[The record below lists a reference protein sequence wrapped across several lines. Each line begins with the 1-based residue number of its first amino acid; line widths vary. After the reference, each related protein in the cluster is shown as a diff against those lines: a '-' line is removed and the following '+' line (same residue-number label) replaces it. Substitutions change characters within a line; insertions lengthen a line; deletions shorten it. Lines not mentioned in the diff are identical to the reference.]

1 MTPVT
6 EILTASRSSEN
17 RLIAGV
23 CLAHLM
29 SHYYMMLLA
38 PLFIFIRADF
48 GVSYTELG
56 LALTAFNLVS
66 AVLQTPVGFLVD
78 RVGARI
84 NLAGGLLLG
93 AGAVAVAGIAES
105 YWLFVAMFAVLG
117 LANTVYHPAD
127 YALLS
132 ERVAPARMTQVFSFH
147 TCSGMIGSAMAPAT
161 LLFMQGL
168 VGWRGAFLCAAAVG
182 VVTALTVLLQDLPPL
197 VHHAELTPTPH
208 GDRAASA
215 RSDGLGLLLS
225 APILLN
231 LVFFFVLSML
241 GSGLNQYLVVGLE
254 ALHGTPPAL
263 SNAALTGLLAMSA
276 AGVLFGGALA
286 GRTANHNLVTAIGR
300 GGDRRRQPADRLC
313 RSRRISV
320 GPGDL
325 AQRLC
330 QRHGHA
336 VARHDRPVGDSA
348 GRVRQGVRL
357 RDHRLPYRRRGVAGD
372 LRAVSRPRR
381 TACAV
386 HLHRGVRRGCRLHRV
401 IRHVG
406 PTRGRVRTCVP
417 GDCSVVALGREP
429 IELPALRAGARRIR
443 ALTMSNSK
451 ISFPRRRGA
460 RGLKLSFSRPDEGR
474 RSAKRRKQLPRCLGA
489 ARTQP
494 GCARLPALH
503 LGAF

>member
-78 RVGARI
+78 RVGARS

-93 AGAVAVAGIAES
+93 AGAVAVAGLAES

-168 VGWRGAFLCAAAVG
+168 VGWRGAFLCAAAIG
-182 VVTALTVLLQDLPPL
+182 VVTALIVLLQDHPPR
-197 VHHAELTPTPH
+197 VQHATPTPTPH

-276 AGVLFGGALA
+276 VGVLFGGALA
-286 GRTANHNLVTAIGR
+286 GRTANHNLVTAIGIAVT
-300 GGDRRRQPADRLC
+300 GGVSLLIAFVDPGAFLLVLV
-313 RSRRISV
+313 ISV
-320 GPGDL
+320 SGFASGMAMPSRDMIVRSVTPPGAFGKVFGFVTTGFHIGGVVSPVIFGQFLD
-325 AQRLC
+325 
-330 QRHGHA
+330 HGA
-336 VARHDRPVGDSA
+336 P
-348 GRVRQGVRL
+348 
-357 RDHRLPYRRRGVAGD
+357 
-372 LRAVSRPRR
+372 RALFIYIA
-381 TACAV
+381 ACAV
-386 HLHRGVRRGCRLHRV
+386 
-401 IRHVG
+401 
-406 PTRGRVRTCVP
+406 
-417 GDCSVVALGREP
+417 VAVFTVSLG
-429 IELPALRAGARRIR
+429 
-443 ALTMSNSK
+443 
-451 ISFPRRRGA
+451 
-460 RGLKLSFSRPDEGR
+460 LSGR
-474 RSAKRRKQLPRCLGA
+474 RA
-489 ARTQP
+489 AE
-494 GCARLPALH
+494 
-503 LGAF
+503 